1 MHMHGAIY
9 FDHNSAYDLIQ
20 FFSFFYHTQQ
30 KVYLGCHLVIALLA
44 FLLVILPV
52 EI

>member
-1 MHMHGAIY
+1 MVQFILTTTVHMPSFI
-9 FDHNSAYDLIQ
+9 
-20 FFSFFYHTQQ
+20 FSSFYQMLQ